1 MHEHPLG
8 AHRIEGG
15 VGERERLRR
24 RDLELSPTACGGG
37 SPASFFDHRL
47 AGIDAYRTTRRTDDP
62 LELEDI
68 AGRSTPDIEHRVAG
82 LQVEERVTG
91 ALALAEPL
99 RGVVEVADQRSRIA
113 ARIHV
118 RELRAYRHRGGRR
131 PLLLG
136 RFVTHPRAAPG

>member
-1 MHEHPLG
+1 MSTATVRTPL
-8 AHRIEGG
+8 
-15 VGERERLRR
+15 VLV
-24 RDLELSPTACGGG
+24 
-37 SPASFFDHRL
+37 L
-47 AGIDAYRTTRRTDDP
+47 A
-62 LELEDI
+62 L
-68 AGRSTPDIEHRVAG
+68 RSTPDIEHRVAG

-118 RELRAYRHRGGRR
+118 RELRAHRHRGGRR

-136 RFVTHPRAAPG
+136 RFVTHPRAAPMAERMMRYDERVNSEPGALGPRS